1 MTLSNIRKRKLGKK
15 ISHNK
20 KRLLE
25 EETDEGSDDEYSLRE
40 SFDDGTFIS
49 TSEESDTV
57 EELETHNL
65 VKTTQFFKKYGRGTN
80 STTNSFLLVRFRGH
94 KTNKFY
100 VGKILELTENSGM
113 LVKFM
118 RRRKGDLFYWPDVND
133 VTFILESDVELV
145 LTNRS

>member
-1 MTLSNIRKRKLGKK
+1 MVKK
-15 ISHNK
+15 ISHIK

-65 VKTTQFFKKYGRGTN
+65 EKTTQFFKKYGRETN
-80 STTNSFLLVRFRGH
+80 
-94 KTNKFY
+94 
-100 VGKILELTENSGM
+100 
-113 LVKFM
+113 
-118 RRRKGDLFYWPDVND
+118 
-133 VTFILESDVELV
+133 
-145 LTNRS
+145 